1 MKIRK
6 QCITGCIVLLS
17 MGLHLMS
24 AAQTTTD
31 ADLLAIMRAKSESY
45 FKADVKKWQTFWV
58 QDGHSSRS
66 VISKFEYTNQ
76 IGWPALI
83 AKLTQDSQETGSHP
97 ARVTFENVHVRQSA
111 TLAFVEAD
119 ERLNVPD
126 FDPEWTWTISHTYTV
141 LAYEDKRWKIA
152 SQVRVSPGT
161 FANTP
166 ANREYELN
174 AIGYELLSEKRVAE
188 ATDMF
193 VLNIKLNPT
202 SWNAYDSL
210 GEAYALAG
218 NTQQA
223 IVQYEKSLE
232 LNPKNEAGQ
241 KALARLRKQ

>member
-6 QCITGCIVLLS
+6 QFISGCIVLLV
-17 MGLHLMS
+17 MGLHLVS

-31 ADLLAIMRAKSESY
+31 ADLLAVMGAKSESY

-119 ERLNVPD
+119 ERLSLPD
-126 FDPEWTWTISHTYTV
+126 IDPEMAISHTYTV
-141 LAYEDKRWKIA
+141 LTYEDKRWKIA
-152 SQVRVSPGT
+152 NQVRVSPGT

-174 AIGYELLSEKRVAE
+174 SIGYELLSEKRVAE
-188 ATDMF
+188 ATDIF
-193 VLNIKLNPT
+193 VLNVKLNPT

-218 NTQQA
+218 NTRQA
-223 IVQYEKSLE
+223 ITQYEKSLE
-232 LNPKNEAGQ
+232 LNPKSEAGQ
-241 KALARLRKQ
+241 KALARLKKQ